1 MRLYGRSRI
10 YADPV
15 AITKDNII
23 EILTEAM
30 NVHRQNA
37 AEIKYL
43 REYVRGKQPILS
55 REKRVR
61 TDICNNIVVNMAAD
75 VVNFHRGYCFGEPV
89 TICRRAGTEE
99 TGGVDEF
106 NSFLAEQDFNSVVME
121 VVNDMFVSG
130 VGCLAGLPNSNRTE
144 KSPFSNF
151 ALDPA
156 TAFVI
161 YSNDIYRQ
169 PMLGVTYCIHADKS
183 YTLTAYTADTRFE
196 LRSDIGGG
204 DWKVTGV
211 SHNGIG
217 AIPIVEYAMLDRSG
231 VFEKALPLLD
241 ALNVV
246 TSDRVDDNA
255 QAVQSLL
262 WLNNVDIDDDKLKLL
277 DELLAIKTSD
287 DGGSGRQA
295 TVKYVSQPLDQTT
308 IQALETSIEKHI
320 LSLCGVPG
328 REQSSGGSTGTA
340 AQIGSAGW
348 KLAEYAAKQIEN
360 SFKKG
365 NRGML
370 NVALHI
376 IEMDKDAS
384 AEVKKLRVGDFETK
398 LPRNKMDGGISK
410 SQVLLNLINAG
421 VHPRIA
427 FKECDIFTDA
437 AQAYEDSK
445 EYIEMAL
452 NRLGGQPEAKE
463 HGDVSN
469 QPNGEESMEKSM
481 AAKTYVQKRD

>member
-1 MRLYGRSRI
+1 MRLYGRRRI

-15 AITKDNII
+15 TITKENII

-30 NVHRQNA
+30 NVHRENA
-37 AEIKYL
+37 KEIEYL
-43 REYVRGKQPILS
+43 RRYIRGEQPVLH

-61 TDICNNIVVNMAAD
+61 KDICNNVVVNLAAD

-99 TGGVDEF
+99 TGGVEGF
-106 NSFLAEQDFNSVVME
+106 NAFLAEQDFNSVVLE
-121 VVNDMFVSG
+121 TANDLLVCGIGSM
-130 VGCLAGLPNSNRTE
+130 AILPNTNRVE
-144 KSPFSNF
+144 KSPFKGLT
-151 ALDPA
+151 LDPA
-156 TAFVI
+156 TSFVI
-161 YSNDIYRQ
+161 YSNDIYRE
-169 PMLGVTYCIHADKS
+169 PMLGVTFCIHKDKS
-183 YTLTAYTADTRFE
+183 YTFTAYTADTRFE

-204 DWKVTGV
+204 DLKITGV
-211 SHNGIG
+211 SYNGIG
-217 AIPIVEYAMLDRSG
+217 AIPVVEYAMLDLSG

-262 WLNNVDIDDDKLKLL
+262 WLSNAEISDEDLQKL

-287 DGGSGRQA
+287 SGDGRQA
-295 TVKYVSQPLDQTT
+295 NVKYVSQPLDQTSV
-308 IQALETSIEKHI
+308 QALESSIEKHI

-348 KLAEYAAKQIEN
+348 KLAEYAAKQIEG

-365 NRGML
+365 NRRML
-370 NVALHI
+370 DVALHI
-376 IEMDKDAS
+376 IGS
-384 AEVKKLRVGDFETK
+384 AMGVPSEIKALCVGDFETK
-398 LPRNKMDGGISK
+398 FSRNKMDGGISK
-410 SQVLLNLINAG
+410 SQVLLNLMTAG

-427 FKECDIFTDA
+427 FKECDIFCDA
-437 AQAYEDSK
+437 EQAYQDSK

-452 NRLGGQPEAKE
+452 NRMGGQPEAKE
-463 HGDVSN
+463 NGDVSN
-469 QPNGEESMEKSM
+469 QPRGEENMEKSM
-481 AAKTYVQKRD
+481 TAKTYVQKRD